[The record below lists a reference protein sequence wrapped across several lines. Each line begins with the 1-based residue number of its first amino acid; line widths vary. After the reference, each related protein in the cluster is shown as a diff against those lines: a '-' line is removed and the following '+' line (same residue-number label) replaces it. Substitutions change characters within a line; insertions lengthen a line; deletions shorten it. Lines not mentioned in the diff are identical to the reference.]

1 MDAMIKKERT
11 FPRDIKVLQAL
22 KRRLVDNHPQSE
34 AVNDQ
39 LKLRL
44 TGFKGELSLN
54 YPLTFLPSDHYI
66 FHDLRLYDGTHHFQI
81 DCLVVTPSLLIIL
94 EVKNIGGELFFNQR
108 FHYLERKWEEDHSTF
123 ADPVIQVGRH
133 TRQLRKLLNLWQ
145 IPHVPIYGL
154 VVNSHPAARID
165 TDDDDLENVI
175 RIETLPEKISTL
187 VEGSIPILNASP
199 MNRLTTHLLTNHESY
214 FYDYVKCFKLEK
226 EDFKK
231 GVFCPKCSSLPMKRM
246 HGRWKCVNCAHL
258 SKSAH
263 VDALE
268 DYSLL
273 IEDRITN
280 QSARDFLLISSPTSV
295 KKLLQSMNL
304 STVGQN
310 KGRAYMLDNFKC

>member
-1 MDAMIKKERT
+1 MIMKERT
-11 FPRDIKVLQAL
+11 FPSDIKVLQAL
-22 KRRLVDNHPQSE
+22 KRRLVEHHPQSE

-44 TGFKGELSLN
+44 TGYKGELSLN

-81 DCLVVTPSLLIIL
+81 DCLVVTASLLIIL

-133 TRQLRKLLNLWQ
+133 TRQLRKLLKLWQ
-145 IPHVPIYGL
+145 IPNVPIYGL
-154 VVNSHPAARID
+154 VVNSHPTARID
-165 TDDDDLENVI
+165 TDNDDLENVI

-187 VEGSIPILNASP
+187 MEGRTPILNASP
-199 MNRLTTHLLTNHESY
+199 MNRFTTHLLTNHESY
-214 FYDYVKCFKLEK
+214 FYDYVNFFKLEK

-231 GVFCPKCSSLPMKRM
+231 GVFCPECSSLPMKRM
-246 HGRWKCVNCAHL
+246 HGRWKCVNCAHI

-263 VDALE
+263 VAALE

-273 IEDRITN
+273 IGKTITN
-280 QSARDFLLISSPTSV
+280 KQARNFLRVPSPSAANILLKAMKI
-295 KKLLQSMNL
+295 K
-304 STVGQN
+304 TVGRN
-310 KGRAYMLDNFKC
+310 KGRIYVLE